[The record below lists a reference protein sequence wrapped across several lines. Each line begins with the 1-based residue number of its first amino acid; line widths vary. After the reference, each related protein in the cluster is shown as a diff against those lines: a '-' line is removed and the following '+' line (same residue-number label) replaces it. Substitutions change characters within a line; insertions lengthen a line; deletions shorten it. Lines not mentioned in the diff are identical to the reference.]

1 MVMFLTVEA
10 VMVNIE
16 VKDEYGEDDDEVM
29 KEQEEDV
36 GKRRLGKM
44 MKK

>member
-1 MVMFLTVEA
+1 MFLTVEA